1 MSESL
6 PTTFGGLGHHINE
19 HEGFE
24 LLQSSD
30 LLQTFKTGHM
40 PPIDYLVFQESVRVQ
55 SPS

>member
-6 PTTFGGLGHHINE
+6 PSTFGGLGHHINE
-19 HEGFE
+19 DAGFE
-24 LLQSSD
+24 LLKSSD

-40 PPIDYLVFQESVRVQ
+40 PPIDYIVFQEFVRVQ

>member
-1 MSESL
+1 MSESF
-6 PTTFGGLGHHINE
+6 PSTFGGLDHHINE

-40 PPIDYLVFQESVRVQ
+40 PHIDYLVFHESVKVQ